1 MKYDYDVAIIGAGA
15 AGYSAAIYAGRSGAR
30 TVVFDKGM
38 GGGLTSEADDIENY
52 PGFKKIKGP
61 ELMEKMKEHASEYA
75 EMHFLE
81 EVKDM
86 KVREDGIEVIT
97 SKKSYFIGA
106 VILCTGTE
114 HRKLNVKGEEEFR
127 GRGVSYC
134 ATCDGPFFVGKDVAV
149 IGGGNTA
156 ISEAIYLKDI
166 GCNVKVIHR
175 RDKLRAE
182 KILEDEAKE
191 KGIEFIWNSFVEEI
205 YGNNA
210 VNGLKIRN
218 VKTGE
223 IGDIKVDGVFVSIG
237 EEPNNELA
245 KKIGVEL
252 DENGYI
258 KVDRMQRTNIKRVYA
273 AGDITGGIRQIVT
286 ACGEGATAALASL
299 EVIGMRNPFGSQ
311 QVLTSMQ

>member
-1 MKYDYDVAIIGAGA
+1 MPYDYDVAIIGAGA
-15 AGYSAAIYAGRSGAR
+15 AGYSAAIYAGRSGAS
-30 TVVFDKGM
+30 VVIFDKGM

-61 ELMEKMKEHASEYA
+61 ELMEKMKEHASQYA

-81 EVKDM
+81 EVKDINV
-86 KVREDGIEVIT
+86 KEDGVEVIT
-97 SKKSYFIGA
+97 AKKKYWVGA
-106 VILCTGTE
+106 AILCTGTE
-114 HRKLNVKGEEEFR
+114 HRKLGVKGEEEFR

-134 ATCDGPFFVGKDVAV
+134 ATCDGPFFVGKKVAV

-166 GCNVKVIHR
+166 GCDVTVIHR

-191 KGIEFIWNSFVEEI
+191 KGVKFIWNSVVEEI
-205 YGNNA
+205 YGNEM
-210 VNGLKIRN
+210 VEGIKIKN
-218 VKTGE
+218 VKNGE
-223 IGDIKVDGVFVSIG
+223 IKEIGVDGIFVSIG

-245 KKIGVEL
+245 KKLGAKL
-252 DENGYI
+252 DEHGYI
-258 KVDRMQRTNIKRVYA
+258 VVDEMQRTSVKRIYA

-286 ACGEGATAALASL
+286 ACGEGAKAALASL
-299 EVIGMRNPFGSQ
+299 EVIGKRNPFE
-311 QVLTSMQ
+311 